1 MYTLERKFV
10 ANILITGGAGF
21 IGTAL
26 ATRLKHLNHN
36 VTIVDLDKKFIPMH
50 NNFVKYSL
58 DIRECENFKKIENLK
73 IDYIFHLAA
82 QTASI
87 ISQENPTLDVDTN
100 VKGTLN
106 ICNYARKCG
115 AKKIIFTSSMATY
128 GNINGKIKE
137 TDMQIPLSNYGV
149 SKIAGEYYIKM
160 FNQFGIKNTI
170 FRLFNVYGPGQDM
183 SNLKQGMASIFMAQ
197 SIISNEIKVT
207 GSFDRYRDFIY
218 IDDVVDSLILGLNG
232 TTDGQIYNVG
242 SGKAT
247 TVKEIINLII
257 ELNDKPKNQFRI
269 INIGS
274 HEGDQFGSIADIS
287 KLKKLG
293 WIPKMD
299 LKSGLE
305 KMYIY
310 AKEILV

>member
-1 MYTLERKFV
+1 M
-10 ANILITGGAGF
+10 
-21 IGTAL
+21 
-26 ATRLKHLNHN
+26 
-36 VTIVDLDKKFIPMH
+36 
-50 NNFVKYSL
+50 
-58 DIRECENFKKIENLK
+58 
-73 IDYIFHLAA
+73 
-82 QTASI
+82 
-87 ISQENPTLDVDTN
+87 
-100 VKGTLN
+100 
-106 ICNYARKCG
+106 
-115 AKKIIFTSSMATY
+115 
-128 GNINGKIKE
+128 
-137 TDMQIPLSNYGV
+137 
-149 SKIAGEYYIKM
+149 
-160 FNQFGIKNTI
+160 
-170 FRLFNVYGPGQDM
+170 
-183 SNLKQGMASIFMAQ
+183 
-197 SIISNEIKVT
+197 
-207 GSFDRYRDFIY
+207 
-218 IDDVVDSLILGLNG
+218 ILGLNG